1 MASIPTH
8 SLIGWLIGRA
18 WALGPRSARFHF
30 YSLACA
36 ALPDLDVI
44 GFPLGIRYEDALG
57 HRGFSHSLCFAVLV
71 GVAVGAWVGRHSP
84 RSLAFWGLALH
95 FTAVTAS
102 HAVLDMMTD
111 GGLGVAFW
119 SPFDLTRYFLP
130 WRPLVVSPI
139 GVTRFLS
146 EWGWRVVQSEA
157 LYAIVPALFL
167 SYAVRAVLRR
177 ARAQR

>member
-18 WALGPRSARFHF
+18 WAIGPRPWRFHF
-30 YSLACA
+30 CSLACA
-36 ALPDLDVI
+36 AVPDLDVA

-71 GVAVGAWVGRHSP
+71 GIAVGAWVGRHSP
-84 RSLAFWGLALH
+84 RSWAFWGLALY
-95 FTAVTAS
+95 FSVVTAS
-102 HAVLDMMTD
+102 HAVLDMMTN

-119 SPFDLTRYFLP
+119 SPFDLGRYFLP

-139 GVTRFLS
+139 GVARFLS
-146 EWGWRVVQSEA
+146 AWGWRVVQSEA
-157 LYAIVPALFL
+157 LYAILPALIL
-167 SYAVRAVLRR
+167 SLATRALIKRVRARR
-177 ARAQR
+177 